1 VKILYRQAASD
12 DVARQFRYY
21 LVDQKLP
28 EIALR
33 FRDAVRHTVDS
44 LRVHPLVGARYG
56 SRRPE
61 FRNLRSWPVAGFEA
75 VRIYYFAESDALH
88 VIRILHGKRDVQR
101 ILERGGSI

>member
-61 FRNLRSWPVAGFEA
+61 FWNLRS
-75 VRIYYFAESDALH
+75 
-88 VIRILHGKRDVQR
+88 
-101 ILERGGSI
+101 